1 MRSALIIG
9 GSAGLGRALA
19 EELASQG
26 WALFLVATDARDLG
40 PLACDLSL
48 RFDADVRWR
57 PWDIATDAAADL
69 VDAVLTWRQI
79 DAAFL
84 ISGFGIPDADDGTL
98 EAEALRHL
106 VAVNFTGPAAFL
118 TQLLSRLRER
128 DIDVIV
134 AGSVA
139 TARPR
144 PRNLVYGASK
154 RALRFFCEGL
164 SYRAAGACRLQ
175 FYQLGYLDTALM
187 ADYPAPLPKADPRK
201 TARAILGNMGRNGT
215 FFLPR
220 WWRFV
225 LFMFSL
231 LPGRFIANGVKRV
244 D

>member
-1 MRSALIIG
+1 MKSALIIG

-19 EELASQG
+19 EELAGQG
-26 WALFLVATDARDLG
+26 WALFLVATDARDLE

-48 RFDADVRWR
+48 RFGADVRCR
-57 PWDIATDAAADL
+57 PWDIATDPAADL
-69 VDAVLTWRQI
+69 VDEVLAWRQI

-84 ISGFGIPDADDGTL
+84 ISGFGVPDADDGTL

-106 VAVNFTGPAAFL
+106 VAVNFTGPAVLL
-118 TQLLSRLRER
+118 TQLLSRLWER
-128 DIDVIV
+128 DVDVVV

-139 TARPR
+139 AVRPR
-144 PRNLVYGASK
+144 PRNLVYGAAK

-164 SYRAAGACRLQ
+164 SYGAAGACRLQ
-175 FYQLGYLDTALM
+175 FYHLGYLDTALM
-187 ADYPAPLPKADPRK
+187 ADYPASLPKADPRK
-201 TARAILGNMGRNGT
+201 TARAMLRNMGRNGT

-220 WWRFV
+220 WWWVV

-231 LPGRFIANGVKRV
+231 VPGRFLANEVKRV